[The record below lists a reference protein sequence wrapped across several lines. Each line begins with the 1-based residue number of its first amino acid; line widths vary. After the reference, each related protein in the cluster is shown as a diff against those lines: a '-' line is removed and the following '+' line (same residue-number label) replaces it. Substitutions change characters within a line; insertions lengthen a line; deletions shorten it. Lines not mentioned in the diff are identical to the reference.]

1 MANWWDE
8 APLVPEG
15 QQAPPMSAPAPAPS
29 IAPAAEN
36 WWAGAAPVPQQTPYR
51 GAIVPLAKDA
61 QGNKSWAWPEIL
73 RSVAAALKA
82 PGDVYTGKLQPLV
95 NGQYN
100 PEMITRATNLAALIS
115 PPSPAS
121 IVDRPMVPHGLTP
134 PTAEELKAA
143 GGAGYDAARQ
153 SGLEIAPSVA
163 VDTATRITNDL
174 ASKGMGADVAPT
186 THKLLSNWVNP
197 PSAAADAAGG
207 IVNRV
212 VTPSD
217 LQALRQ
223 NLSKI
228 SGQNLTDQTAG
239 RAAAR
244 EIDSIL
250 EALTPGDVV
259 AGPSTPEGLAALADV
274 QRNARQN
281 YAAGMRANDITGDL
295 SRANVGLLDQAEA
308 QAQAANSG
316 LNFGNILRQKIKD
329 FLKNPD
335 NVAGYT
341 DAELQALRDALKGS
355 FTQNALRQ
363 VGNRLGAG
371 GGVMQSGLSGLGGT
385 VGYATGGPVGAA
397 VGAAAPIAVG
407 TSARML
413 GNKLAENS
421 LLGIESML
429 RERSPMYA
437 EMLAQQLYNR
447 PDIGRDAALMKLL
460 LPGLL
465 NQSPMSLAPPTPKAT
480 PGFI

>member
-1 MANWWDE
+1 MANWWDAAPLAPE
-8 APLVPEG
+8 APS
-15 QQAPPMSAPAPAPS
+15 APPAEVTRTEFAP
-29 IAPAAEN
+29 EN
-36 WWAGAAPVPQQTPYR
+36 WWAAATPAPQQTPYR
-51 GAIVPLAKDA
+51 GAILPFAKDA
-61 QGNKSWAWPEIL
+61 QGNTSLAWPEIL
-73 RSVAAALKA
+73 RSAGSALTA
-82 PGDVYTGKLQPLV
+82 PGDAYTGKLPPLV

-100 PEMITRATNLAALIS
+100 PEMINRATNLAALIS

-153 SGLEIAPSVA
+153 SGLEIAPNVA
-163 VDTATRITNDL
+163 VDAATRITNDL

-186 THKLLSNWVNP
+186 THKLLDNWVNP
-197 PSAAADAAGG
+197 PSAAADAASG

-244 EIDSIL
+244 EIDGIL

-295 SRANVGLLDQAEA
+295 SRANVGMLDQAEA

-316 LNFGNILRQKIKD
+316 LNFGNILRQKIKE

-335 NVAGYT
+335 NIGGYT
-341 DAELQALRDALKGS
+341 DAELQALRDVLKGS

-371 GGVMQSGLSGLGGT
+371 GGVMQSGLAGLGGA
-385 VGYATGGPVGAA
+385 VGYNMGGPAGAA
-397 VGAAAPIAVG
+397 VGMAAPVAVG

-437 EMLAQQLYNR
+437 DMLAQQLYNR
-447 PDIGRDAALMKLL
+447 PDMGRDAMLMKLL
-460 LPGLL
+460 LPSLF
-465 NQSPMSLAPPTPKAT
+465 NQAPMSLAPPIPKAT